1 MMRKIL
7 LGTTAVLAGL
17 TAAAAAHAQTAIV
30 GGGSTLASPSYLA
43 EFSLFQNAN
52 SDYDFSDVYTP
63 EGSGAA
69 QLSVISNAPAGFDF
83 GASDATI
90 SAAQLNTWN
99 TGATGSSSAGLLI
112 ELPMIG
118 TSITLPVNLP
128 TVTSDTSLNLTDA
141 QVCGIFSGKFATWS
155 AAGVSGLSG
164 AANNITVGYRGDNSG
179 TSFLFTQHLAAVC
192 TTATSNVTFT
202 ATQSFSSV
210 FTSQGGLPANFK
222 ASSGG
227 TTTTGSPAVQY
238 TVSST
243 SGAIGY
249 LSPDY
254 TQIAASP
261 HLASGVSTAPFVA
274 EVNGVQPTAG
284 NTQAAL
290 NTGTPVPLVAS
301 DAAYTVSDPNSFV
314 PVAAK
319 PTTGYPIVGYT
330 TWLLPQC
337 FADSNVAAGL
347 KSFLA
352 AHYSQVGYK
361 QVYNNAGFSTVPAL
375 LFAQV
380 NSHYLT
386 GASASVINGTGAGA
400 CAKLAGR

>member
-1 MMRKIL
+1 M
-7 LGTTAVLAGL
+7 
-17 TAAAAAHAQTAIV
+17 
-30 GGGSTLASPSYLA
+30 GG
-43 EFSLFQNAN
+43 
-52 SDYDFSDVYTP
+52 
-63 EGSGAA
+63 
-69 QLSVISNAPAGFDF
+69 I
-83 GASDATI
+83 
-90 SAAQLNTWN
+90 
-99 TGATGSSSAGLLI
+99 
-112 ELPMIG
+112 
-118 TSITLPVNLP
+118 
-128 TVTSDTSLNLTDA
+128 
-141 QVCGIFSGKFATWS
+141 
-155 AAGVSGLSG
+155 SG

-192 TTATSNVTFT
+192 TAATSAVTFT
-202 ATQSFSSV
+202 ATQSFS
-210 FTSQGGLPANFK
+210 PACSPARAACPSNFK

-227 TTTTGSPAVQY
+227 TATTGSPAVQY
-238 TVSST
+238 TVANT

-261 HLASGVSTAPFVA
+261 HLASGVTTAPFVA